1 MPRRPPRTE
10 PSRRR
15 GPQGPEFDAEALGA
29 RLIGPAWAKVDG
41 FEVRRSLNQQKRY
54 RCPYCEGWIQ
64 PGTVHIVA
72 FPEGRAE
79 DRRHYHT
86 PCWERQS
93 GTRRPKGPSG
103 N

>member
-1 MPRRPPRTE
+1 MPRRPPRTGS
-10 PSRRR
+10 SRRR
-15 GPQGPEFDAEALGA
+15 GREAPLDARALSA
-29 RLIGPAWAKVDG
+29 RLLGPSWARVDG
-41 FEVRRSLNQQKRY
+41 FEVRRSLNHDKRY

-72 FPEGRAE
+72 FPEGQAE

-93 GTRRPKGPSG
+93 GSRRPDRERG
-103 N
+103 